1 MEQEQEKPKK
11 KHSLGVVMPP
21 NRPAITVVAKG
32 GFYPSEIIET
42 KVDPR
47 NEPSAKSR
55 TVGIVD
61 GNVVESSGSI
71 EEVAEDCCDGAAKSE
86 DNDADVGEKVKNE
99 ENSSQK

>member
-1 MEQEQEKPKK
+1 MEQEIPKK
-11 KHSLGVVMPP
+11 RHSLGVEMPAKRQP
-21 NRPAITVVAKG
+21 ITVVVKG
-32 GFYPSEIIET
+32 GFYPSDTIDA

-47 NEPSAKSR
+47 SEPSAKSS

-61 GNVVESSGSI
+61 GNIVESSKSI
-71 EEVAEDCCDGAAKSE
+71 EEVAEDCCDGGAKIE